1 MIGYEFLAEVGFFF
15 SSPCLD
21 RFCVI
26 LELYPNCIRSQR
38 RECLEDLET
47 LVTVTRYS
55 YSGEVLEDL
64 LSIPGSSRY
73 YFFPPFDLLRNPP
86 GLLSSVL
93 LRYSGS
99 SVEVTN
105 HVYEAGCLGRS
116 FFFYFAPI
124 PSAVVFRLRGIFIFI
139 YYRPFSTSSQ
149 SNCPYQ

>member
-1 MIGYEFLAEVGFFF
+1 VIGYEFLAAVGFFF

-26 LELYPNCIRSQR
+26 LKLYPNCIRSQR
-38 RECLEDLET
+38 RECLEDLEI

-64 LSIPGSSRY
+64 RSIPGSSRHIS
-73 YFFPPFDLLRNPP
+73 PPFDLLRNPP

-105 HVYEAGCLGRS
+105 HVYEAGCLGREQV
-116 FFFYFAPI
+116 FFFISP
-124 PSAVVFRLRGIFIFI
+124 
-139 YYRPFSTSSQ
+139 Q
-149 SNCPYQ
+149 SLLP